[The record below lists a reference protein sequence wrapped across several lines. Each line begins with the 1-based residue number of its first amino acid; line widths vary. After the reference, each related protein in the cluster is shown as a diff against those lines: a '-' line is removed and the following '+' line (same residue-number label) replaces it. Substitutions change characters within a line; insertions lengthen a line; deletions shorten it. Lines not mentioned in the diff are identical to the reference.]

1 MSEYRYRDGL
11 TTQEL
16 LSIIDRLPKNMA
28 CFKSLGHLQ
37 EKDRTLYEEAYSH
50 FMNVNAKKN
59 LNGNSQEDDNRIKGK
74 ALEDLVSSLFELTGG
89 YYEVYKNVRNGSNE
103 IDVFLSLSSKGR
115 CVAPL
120 INKRYEKLICECK
133 NYKSTISVT
142 YVGKFYSLMQTT
154 NNKVGI
160 MFSYNGFTG
169 ASWGGAKG
177 LTKKLFLLRERE
189 EDRLYILEF
198 TYKDF
203 KDILDGKGLFDILE
217 SKCLELELGLDDI
230 TKYIT
235 THPNEDKT

>member
-1 MSEYRYRDGL
+1 MNDYKYGDGL

-16 LSIIDRLPKNMA
+16 LSMLDRLPKNMV
-28 CFKSLGHLQ
+28 CFKSLGYLQ
-37 EKDRTLYEEAYSH
+37 KENKALYENAYNH
-50 FMNVNAKKN
+50 FMDVNAKKN
-59 LNGNSQEDDNRIKGK
+59 LNGKSQEDDNRIKGK
-74 ALEDLVSSLFELTGG
+74 ALEDLVSLLFEFTGG
-89 YYEVYKNVRNGSNE
+89 YYDVYKNVRNGSNE
-103 IDVFLSLSSKGR
+103 IDVFLSLSRKGK
-115 CVAPL
+115 CVAQL
-120 INKRYEKLICECK
+120 INNRYKKLLCECK

-160 MFSYNGFTG
+160 MFSYSGFTG

-198 TYKDF
+198 TNKDF

-217 SKCLELELGLDDI
+217 SKCLELEMGLDDI
-230 TKYIT
+230 TKYIN
-235 THPNEDKT
+235 THPNEGKL